1 MNNFYKVQEF
11 AKKAGVTE
19 RTLRYY
25 DKIQLLEPSYKNEAL
40 HRFYTDDDFKKLQ
53 KITTLKFLGFS
64 IAEIKEY
71 NLNDKEQTAEVMLK
85 QKRIVELKIKQ
96 LNVIRESLD
105 VVDENIKK
113 SDSVDWDSLIEE
125 IKNLRVNK
133 HKDRDGVLA
142 ERGENYKK
150 NHKIMMELLVEFSKA
165 RKEEK
170 KIEIIKGIENSVNN
184 MEAMENGLDNLLGVL
199 EEVDIIPEELR
210 GVNIKDIENLIAFI
224 KKYKNK

>member
-25 DKIQLLEPSYKNEAL
+25 DKIQLLESSYKNEAL

-71 NLNDKEQTAEVMLK
+71 NLDDTEQTTEVMLR

-96 LNVIRESLD
+96 LNIIKESLE
-105 VVDENIKK
+105 VVDKNIKK
-113 SDSVDWDSLIEE
+113 SHNVDWDLLIEE

-142 ERGENYKK
+142 ERGENYKR

-165 RKEEK
+165 RKEES
-170 KIEIIKGIENSVNN
+170 KIEIIKGIEKSVNN
-184 MEAMENGLDNLLGVL
+184 MEAMKNGLDNLLNVL

-210 GVNIKDIENLIAFI
+210 GINIKDIENLIEFI

>member
-170 KIEIIKGIENSVNN
+170 KVEIIKGIENSVNN
-184 MEAMENGLDNLLGVL
+184 MEAMENGLDNLLVVL